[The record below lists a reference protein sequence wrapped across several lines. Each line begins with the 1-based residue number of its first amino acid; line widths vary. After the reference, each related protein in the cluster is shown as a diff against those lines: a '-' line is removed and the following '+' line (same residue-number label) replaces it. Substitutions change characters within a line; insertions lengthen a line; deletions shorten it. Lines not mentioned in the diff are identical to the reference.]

1 MDGRGRGL
9 TDRTGASSGGILVRI
24 KRERLD
30 TAQRDFLGSSICAPH
45 LFFFFFL
52 SSFLLLFFFSGMEM
66 GGDFYTG
73 LWLEMI
79 FIPRLRAY
87 KSGVVLKSGGSDVE
101 AAKRRPLLHVSQS
114 NYFYIY
120 ISYLGILCLRCWK
133 FWKLCNKR
141 LEQSDQPW
149 HC

>member
-1 MDGRGRGL
+1 MDGRRGGL

-52 SSFLLLFFFSGMEM
+52 SSFLLLC
-66 GGDFYTG
+66 DFYTG

-114 NYFYIY
+114 NYIY

-133 FWKLCNKR
+133 FRKLCNKR
-141 LEQSDQPW
+141 LEQSDQTW

>member
-1 MDGRGRGL
+1 
-9 TDRTGASSGGILVRI
+9 
-24 KRERLD
+24 
-30 TAQRDFLGSSICAPH
+30 
-45 LFFFFFL
+45 
-52 SSFLLLFFFSGMEM
+52 MEM

-114 NYFYIY
+114 NYFYIFIY
-120 ISYLGILCLRCWK
+120 ILSRDFMLALLEILETVQQA
-133 FWKLCNKR
+133 FGTI
-141 LEQSDQPW
+141 
-149 HC
+149 